1 VHQEP
6 LASPAGLRVGK
17 GVGAGKMSCIDSP
30 PVEGCGVGVSEL
42 GGVGIGA
49 GGIEFGSAQNGAEG
63 CPEE

>member
-1 VHQEP
+1 
-6 LASPAGLRVGK
+6 
-17 GVGAGKMSCIDSP
+17 MSCIDSP